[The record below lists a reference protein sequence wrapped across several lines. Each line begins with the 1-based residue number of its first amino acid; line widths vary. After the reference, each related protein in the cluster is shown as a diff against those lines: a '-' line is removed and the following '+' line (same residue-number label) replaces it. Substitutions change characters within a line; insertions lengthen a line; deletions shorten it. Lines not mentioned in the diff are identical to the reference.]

1 MEDINY
7 NPNYPSHNNGNLSR
21 SELVQKVQ
29 QGANWVNNSGGER
42 AYFAY
47 EDFSNKT
54 FGGLDFSHATMAFT
68 NCQGATFSGCD
79 FTETNFRG
87 ANLAGADL
95 SGCELSYANFAGSIL
110 TNVNLT
116 GARLHNTFG
125 NGKEIKNF
133 YISKFLTTYTTEYVS
148 IGCIYKP
155 LDWLKTCTID
165 DILKIYPEEDAAH
178 MLEQIKAGAAIIDL
192 APCIPVIDNG

>member
-1 MEDINY
+1 MEDTNY
-7 NPNYPSHNNGNLSR
+7 NPNYPPHNNGNLSR

-47 EDFSNKT
+47 EDFSNKS
-54 FGGLDFSHATMAFT
+54 FGGLDFSHATMALT
-68 NCQGATFSGCD
+68 NCQGATFSGCN
-79 FTETNFRG
+79 FREANFRG

-95 SGCELSYANFAGSIL
+95 SGCELSYVNFAGSIL

-133 YISKFLTTYTTEYVS
+133 YIAKFLASYTSERMV
-148 IGCIYKP
+148 IGCMDHSIQWYK
-155 LDWLKTCTID
+155 DCTLA
-165 DILKIYPEEDAAH
+165 DIQDVYNEEDSQH
-178 MLEQIKAGAAIIDL
+178 MLDLIKGALTMIDL